1 MTCIRRLA
9 NVSLRTGV
17 ECRLKYV
24 RRSTRIPA
32 CWSTCVSWQAFPC
45 GRAGQ
50 GLEEYHTHPK
60 STDTFKTYGFSLL
73 PLLQDRNTR
82 LALNPRTFGVLA
94 YYLMAS
100 ALYQQQLTEGLCLTQ
115 ETFERAKSI
124 LNHSS
129 LRTGHGTGFSGNTAS
144 LPAVAAY
151 LASEQCV

>member
-1 MTCIRRLA
+1 MTWIRRLA

-24 RRSTRIPA
+24 TRSTRIPA
-32 CWSTCVSWQAFPC
+32 CWSTCVSWQAT
-45 GRAGQ
+45 GRISHSPQVDGHVQ
-50 GLEEYHTHPK
+50 T
-60 STDTFKTYGFSLL
+60 GFSLL

-82 LALNPRTFGVLA
+82 LALNLRAFGVLA

-100 ALYQQQLTEGLCLTQ
+100 TLYQQQLKGLCLTQ

-124 LNHSS
+124 LNLSS
-129 LRTGHGTGFSGNTAS
+129 LRTGHGTDFPGNTAS